1 MPMYTLAVISQKGGA
16 GKTTLAIHLAVA
28 SEQAGKSAVIIDLDP
43 QASASRWKDRREG
56 DSPAVVSSHASRLLE
71 VLQAARDH
79 GAQLT
84 IIDTAPH
91 SETSALGAARAADL
105 ILIPCRPSILDLQAI
120 SSTVDIARLANKT
133 AFAVLNHIPPRG
145 TLADEARAAIASY
158 NLPVSP
164 VQLVQRADFV
174 HSLTEGL
181 TAQEYEPEG
190 KAAQEVKSLY
200 SWLCEHVNLITS

>member
-1 MPMYTLAVISQKGGA
+1 MYTVAIISQKGGA
-16 GKTTLAIHLAVA
+16 GKTTLALHLAVA
-28 SEQAGKSAVIIDLDP
+28 SEQAGKSAVIVDLDP
-43 QASASRWKDRREG
+43 QASASRWKDRRQG
-56 DSPAVVSSHASRLLE
+56 SAPAVVSSHASRLLE
-71 VLQAARDH
+71 VLQAAREH
-79 GAQLT
+79 GAALA

-91 SETSALGAARAADL
+91 SEASALNAARAADL

-145 TLADEARAAIASY
+145 TMAEEARAAIATY
-158 NLPVSP
+158 NLAVSP
-164 VQLVQRADFV
+164 AQLVQRNAFV

-190 KAAQEVKSLY
+190 KAAQEVHSLY
-200 SWLCEHVNLITS
+200 LWLCDYANMLSC

>member
-1 MPMYTLAVISQKGGA
+1 MYTVAVISQKGGA
-16 GKTTLAIHLAVA
+16 GKTTLALHIAVA
-28 SEQAGKSAVIIDLDP
+28 SEQAGKRAAIVDLDP

-56 DSPAVVSSHASRLLE
+56 SAPAVVSAQASRLLE
-71 VLQAARDH
+71 VLQAAREH
-79 GAQLT
+79 GADLA

-91 SETSALGAARAADL
+91 SEISALNAARAADL

-120 SSTVDIARLANKT
+120 STTVDIARLANKT

-145 TLADEARAAIASY
+145 TMAEEARAAIATY
-158 NLPVSP
+158 NIPIAP
-164 VQLVQRADFV
+164 AQLVQRNAFV

-190 KAAQEVKSLY
+190 KASQEIRDLFA
-200 SWLCEHVNLITS
+200 WLCEYANLLA

>member
-1 MPMYTLAVISQKGGA
+1 MYTIAVISQKGGA
-16 GKTTLAIHLAVA
+16 GKTTLALHLAVA
-28 SEQAGKSAVIIDLDP
+28 SEHAGKRAAIIDLDP

-56 DSPAVVSSHASRLLE
+56 STPAVVSSHASRLLE
-71 VLQAARDH
+71 VLQAAREH
-79 GAQLT
+79 GADLA

-91 SETSALGAARAADL
+91 SETSALNAARAADL

-120 SSTVDIARLANKT
+120 STTVDIARLANKM

-145 TLADEARAAIASY
+145 TMGEEARAAIALY
-158 NLPVSP
+158 NLPLAP
-164 VQLVQRADFV
+164 AHLVQRNAFV

-190 KAAQEVKSLY
+190 KAAQEVQSLFA
-200 SWLCEHVNLITS
+200 WLCEYANLLA